1 MSTITHSAA
10 AVPAAILVLLVFSC
24 GCGDYVPNHDIIVI
38 ALHPDGSEEW
48 SRILDTGYDDVA
60 SGIVETGT
68 GDLMIAAGNATARYG
83 STTPKL
89 IRLSRNGT
97 VLAEHPCPVLEGG
110 LTAIILTGDGNM
122 AAATYNGQVGR
133 FDPGGNLTGVTETGM
148 TGVWSLAPA
157 PEGGVVA
164 AGSLTGNYPTGSVVV
179 YSGDGTV
186 STRAPYANETV
197 ETPGCRETVLE
208 AGDKKIP
215 VTECVGEWQTAQ
227 QAAVTRIS
235 RNGTILWQQGYGA
248 YGPESAWSIAA
259 GEGGDG
265 YYIDMQGPAA
275 GSGLAHRTA
284 FLHIRKNGSVDWI
297 AEGEPTELWYPAY
310 WDIGGGLVR
319 AIVPGEYAEGDS
331 SLRIRPAVVAFGE
344 NGTITGRQ
352 DLSAVSR
359 IVIPTAD
366 GGYFSAGFS
375 PAKEGLAYRDSGAYG
390 GDVAHA
396 MKLRADG
403 SREWETTITDV
414 RPDTIK
420 KVIQTS
426 DGGYVILATR
436 QNR

>member
-10 AVPAAILVLLVFSC
+10 AVSAAILVLLVFSC

-97 VLAEHPCPVLEGG
+97 VLAEHPCPVLEGE
-110 LTAIILTGDGNM
+110 LTALIGTGDGNM
-122 AAATYNGQVGR
+122 TAATYNGQVGR

-148 TGVWSLAPA
+148 TGVWSLAPG
-157 PEGGVVA
+157 PDGGVAA
-164 AGSLTGNYPTGSVVV
+164 AGVLSQLYPAGSVAS
-179 YSGDGTV
+179 YSGNGTL
-186 STRAPYANETV
+186 SPRSPYANETV
-197 ETPGCRETVLE
+197 ETPGCHETILE

-215 VTECVGEWQTAQ
+215 VTECVAPYKTSE
-227 QAAVTRIS
+227 QAAVTLIA
-235 RNGTILWQQGYGA
+235 RNGNVLWQRGYGS

-259 GEGGDG
+259 GESGNG
-265 YYIDMQGPAA
+265 YYIDAQGPADS
-275 GSGLAHRTA
+275 SGRTHRTA
-284 FLHIRKNGSVDWI
+284 FLHIREKGSVDWI
-297 AEGEPTELWYPAY
+297 AKGDPAGLWYPVY
-310 WDIGGGLVR
+310 WDIGGGRVR
-319 AIVPGEYAEGDS
+319 AIVPGGYTEGNNS
-331 SLRIRPAVVAFGE
+331 IVIRPAVVTFWE

-403 SREWETTITDV
+403 SREWESAITDV

-426 DGGYVILATR
+426 EGGYVILATR